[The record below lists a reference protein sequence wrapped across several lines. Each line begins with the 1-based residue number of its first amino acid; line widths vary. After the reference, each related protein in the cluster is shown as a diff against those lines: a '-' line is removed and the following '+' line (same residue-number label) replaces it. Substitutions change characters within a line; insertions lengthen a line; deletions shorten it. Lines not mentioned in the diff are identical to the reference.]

1 MPFKRRNH
9 GRSKMNQGH
18 TRPVNCSNCNRMVP
32 KDKCIKKFT
41 VKDIIDASSKD
52 DISSVQ
58 VYEKF
63 IIPKTY
69 NKLTY
74 CISCAIHA
82 RIVRGRGREDRKI
95 RNTRKV
101 FEVKKDDKETKEAK
115 EVNA

>member
-1 MPFKRRNH
+1 MPCKRRNN

-18 TRPVNCSNCNRMVP
+18 TRAVNCSNCNRLVP

-41 VKDIIDASSKD
+41 VRDMVDASSKE
-52 DISSVQ
+52 DIKAVQ
-58 VYEKF
+58 VYENF
-63 IIPKTY
+63 VIPKTY

-82 RIVRGRGREDRKI
+82 RIVRSRAVENRKI

-101 FEVKKDDKETKEAK
+101 VEHKKEEKEAK
-115 EVNA
+115 ETTA